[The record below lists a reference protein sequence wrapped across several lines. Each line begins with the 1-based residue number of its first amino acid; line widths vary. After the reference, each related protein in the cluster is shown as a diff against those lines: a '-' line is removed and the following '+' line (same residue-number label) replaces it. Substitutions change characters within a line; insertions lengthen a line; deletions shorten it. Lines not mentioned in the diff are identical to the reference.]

1 MIKGVIIIKKPKN
14 FIKYLIGLLT
24 VISLRFVPHP
34 PNVEPIMA
42 TMMPFAKRWGK
53 LAGLSFTL
61 LAILSFDLITGTLG
75 VWSIMT
81 AGTYALLG
89 IAAGF
94 YFKNKENKIKYYIGF
109 SVVGTLIYD
118 AITGIG
124 TGMLF
129 FKQSFM
135 LTLMGQI
142 PFTLYHLAGNIA
154 FAAIVSPLLFKW
166 VLDNP
171 QLETQPVIDKV
182 KSVFSATH

>member
-1 MIKGVIIIKKPKN
+1 MKKPKN

-24 VISLRFVPHP
+24 VISLRIIPHP

-81 AGTYALLG
+81 AGTYAILG

-94 YFKNKENKIKYYIGF
+94 YFKNRKSNIKNYVKF
-109 SVVGTLIYD
+109 SVIGTLIYD

-124 TGMLF
+124 TGVLF

-154 FAAIVSPLLFKW
+154 FAAIISPLLYRW

-171 QLETQPVIDKV
+171 QLETQPVIDEV
-182 KSVFSATH
+182 KSVFSAAQ